1 MNALRILRNIA
12 TLFILG
18 AALLASRPTVGLPQI
33 STAAS
38 KFCSLKVGF
47 NCILTTTKDHCT
59 ESRCRT
65 GQPCSDSG
73 CRTF

>member
-1 MNALRILRNIA
+1 MNALRLLRTIA
-12 TLFILG
+12 TVFILG
-18 AALLASRPTVGLPQI
+18 AAMLASRPIVGLPQI
-33 STAAS
+33 STPGP
-38 KFCSLKVGF
+38 KICSLKVGF

-59 ESRCRT
+59 ESRCQT